1 LTGIRAASSQTTDK
15 MSFTIDKQTQ
25 EDLNLLGKF
34 KKNSIIN
41 LFNRTCT
48 RKGELLL
55 ESMFLLPLTDPDEI
69 NKRSRIIQYFQQL
82 HTQFPVPPA
91 LYGHVLSYLESSSSS
106 RLGTIAGTISKK
118 IAFLAIGDNGYE
130 TVCKGISSLIEMLG
144 IVEEFVKKIEKP
156 DSPYREQIEDIKGL
170 FDKKLSERLKKPMR
184 SHFSFFHTL
193 YYDSL
198 FRYTYR
204 RQLNR
209 LIQVLSEIDVYIS
222 VSDVAR
228 EKKLCYAAA
237 LTREHHSTRI
247 EGLFHPSLTSPV
259 TNSVSIERDKN
270 VIFLTGAN
278 MAGKSTFMKSY
289 GIAVYLAHMGFPV
302 PAAQMTFSVLEGMY
316 TSINLPDN
324 LSLGYSHFYAEVL
337 RVKQAAREVG
347 SSKDMLVIFDE
358 LFKGTNVKD
367 AFDATVAVTRAF
379 GRWDNCQ
386 FIISTH
392 IVEAGEMLRDNS
404 NMQFLYLPTK
414 LDHNRPVYTYKIEQ
428 GISGD
433 RHGMMIIRNERIVE
447 TIMNKASME

>member
-1 LTGIRAASSQTTDK
+1 

-41 LFNRTCT
+41 LFNRTRT

-55 ESMFLLPLTDPDEI
+55 ERMFLLPLTDPDEI
-69 NKRSRIIQYFQQL
+69 NKRSSIIQYFQRVN
-82 HTQFPVPPA
+82 TEFPLPPA
-91 LYGHVLSYLESSSSS
+91 LYGDVISYLESSSGS
-106 RLGTIAGTISKK
+106 RLGTITGTIYRK
-118 IAFLAIGDNGYE
+118 ISFLAIGDNGYE
-130 TVCKGISSLIEMLG
+130 IVCKGILSLIEMLG
-144 IVEEFVKKIEKP
+144 IVKEFVNKIDEP
-156 DSPYREQIEDIKGL
+156 DSPFRKQLDEIKGL
-170 FDKKLSERLKKPMR
+170 FDKKLTERLEKPVR
-184 SHFSFFHTL
+184 SNLSFFSTL

-204 RQLNR
+204 RQLDR
-209 LIQVLSEIDVYIS
+209 LIQVMSEIDVYIS
-222 VSDVAR
+222 VADVAR
-228 EKKLCYAAA
+228 EKKLNYATASH
-237 LTREHHSTRI
+237 RETHSTRV
-247 EGLFHPSLTSPV
+247 EGLFHPSLPSPV
-259 TNSVSIERDKN
+259 PNSISIDRDKN

-302 PAAQMTFSVLEGMY
+302 PATEMTFSVLEGMY

-337 RVKQAAREVG
+337 RVKQAANEVG
-347 SSKDMLVIFDE
+347 MPKDMLVIFDE

-367 AFDATVAVTRAF
+367 AFDATVAVTQAF
-379 GRWDNCQ
+379 GKWDNSQ

-392 IVEAGEMLRDNS
+392 IVEAGEMLRDNN
-404 NMQFLYLPTK
+404 NMQFLYLPTR
-414 LDHNRPVYTYKIEQ
+414 LDHNMPVYTYKLEQ

-433 RHGMMIIRNERIVE
+433 RHGMRIIHNERIVE
-447 TIMNKASME
+447 TIVKNAGTE

>member
-1 LTGIRAASSQTTDK
+1 

-34 KKNSIIN
+34 KKKSIIN

-55 ESMFLLPLTDPDEI
+55 ESMFMLPLTDPDEI

-82 HTQFPVPPA
+82 HTQFPVPTS
-91 LYGHVLSYLESSSSS
+91 LYGHVLSYLESSSQS
-106 RLGTIAGTISKK
+106 RLSTIVGTISKK
-118 IAFLAIGDNGYE
+118 ISFLATGDNGYE
-130 TVCKGISSLIEMLG
+130 TVCKGIISLIEMLG
-144 IVEEFVKKIEKP
+144 IVEEFVRKIDEP
-156 DSPYREQIEDIKGL
+156 DSPYREQIEEVKSL
-170 FDKKLSERLKKPMR
+170 FDKKILELKKKPIR
-184 SHFSFFHTL
+184 SNLSFLQTL

-198 FRYTYR
+198 LRSTYR
-204 RQLNR
+204 RKLDR
-209 LIQVLSEIDVYIS
+209 LIQVLSEIDLYIS

-228 EKKLCYAAA
+228 EKKLSYATA
-237 LTREHHSTRI
+237 LPREHHSIRI
-247 EGLFHPSLTSPV
+247 EGLFHPSLVSPIP
-259 TNSVSIERDKN
+259 NSVSIDRDKN

-289 GIAVYLAHMGFPV
+289 GIAVYLGHMGFPV

-337 RVKQAAREVG
+337 RVKKAAQEVG
-347 SSKDMLVIFDE
+347 SSKNMLVIFDE

-367 AFDATVAVTRAF
+367 AYDATVAVTRAF
-379 GRWDNCQ
+379 GKWDNCQ

-392 IVEAGEMLRDNS
+392 IVEAGEMLRDNN

-414 LDHNRPVYTYKIEQ
+414 LINNRPVYTYKIEQ
-428 GISGD
+428 GISSD
-433 RHGMMIIRNERIVE
+433 RHGMMIIQNERIVE
-447 TIMNKASME
+447 TIMNNVG

>member
-1 LTGIRAASSQTTDK
+1 

-55 ESMFLLPLTDPDEI
+55 ESMFLLPLTNPDEI

-91 LYGHVLSYLESSSSS
+91 LYGHVLSYLESSSGS
-106 RLGTIAGTISKK
+106 RVSTIIGTISRK
-118 IAFLAIGDNGYE
+118 ISFLATGDNGYE
-130 TVCKGISSLIEMLG
+130 TVCKGILSLIEMLG
-144 IVEEFVKKIEKP
+144 IVEEFVKKIDKT
-156 DSPYREQIEDIKGL
+156 DSPYRKQIEDVKGL
-170 FDKKLSERLKKPMR
+170 FDKKISDLIKKPVS
-184 SHFSFFHTL
+184 SHLSFYHTL

-198 FRYTYR
+198 FRCTYR
-204 RQLNR
+204 RQLER

-228 EKKLCYAAA
+228 EKKLSYAAA